1 MNSYLLYNRYFLA
14 VSGKRNYTN
23 RYILKVREEYV
34 VLISPQIKCAKKY
47 PAASGFQRTLL
58 RIFKK
63 SQDKCLI
70 IYLLNLKILVK
81 RKFQFI

>member
-1 MNSYLLYNRYFLA
+1 MNSYLLYNRYFLV

-23 RYILKVREEYV
+23 RYILKVREKYV
-34 VLISPQIKCAKKY
+34 VLISPQNKMCEEISCCLWI
-47 PAASGFQRTLL
+47 STHTFENIQ
-58 RIFKK
+58 K
-63 SQDKCLI
+63 SQYKCLI

>member
-34 VLISPQIKCAKKY
+34 VLISPQNKMCEEI
-47 PAASGFQRTLL
+47 
-58 RIFKK
+58 
-63 SQDKCLI
+63 
-70 IYLLNLKILVK
+70 
-81 RKFQFI
+81 